1 MVLRLAISVAA
12 LLLLPQSVLSQ
23 ANCAGLTKAQC
34 RFVNIVGTCSFG
46 NGYFVQE
53 GRVTING
60 KLIGQIDDK
69 GDIVD
74 ETGKVVTELN
84 VIYQNTCK
92 K

>member
-1 MVLRLAISVAA
+1 MA
-12 LLLLPQSVLSQ
+12 Q

-46 NGYFVQE
+46 NGYFVQD

-60 KLIGQIDDK
+60 KLVGEINSD

-74 ETGKVVTELN
+74 ESGKVVTELN